1 MCDGLGLVGG
11 YECVC
16 VCECVS
22 VCVCEEEVVE
32 GEEVNR
38 VKGFYTRSVGAQGD
52 SLQCFFKVT
61 K

>member
-11 YECVC
+11 Y
-16 VCECVS
+16 ECVS